1 MDSKNSATKGDTWTC
16 FKCSHSTSNSNSL
29 VKHIQKFHDKALGT
43 PNKTSVTKNAEKKTF
58 GIRKSTLVKPCL
70 LTNQDQVK
78 ICFVQL
84 EGFKCPKCLY
94 FASNKHL
101 ICEHSQNEHEE
112 NNNLL
117 FRKASKIAKSDKVPK
132 PIEILTKNVGTKTQV
147 EKKFGILQSTVNP
160 CLLKNQVQLKTCSVQ
175 LKGFK
180 CHECLYFASTKD
192 LLCEHSQT
200 KHNENKNI
208 VLEKKSKNAE
218 LEQVTKAMGISTRNS
233 VNKKQEKKMSRLLRS
248 TINPCRLG
256 NQVQVKT
263 CSVPLKS
270 FKCPECVYFA
280 STKDLLCEHS
290 QKEHDENNN
299 VLFVIKSKIAKSNQ
313 VTKLQKKV
321 AKSSRAPKP
330 SLKYSTRWQK
340 RQ

>member
-1 MDSKNSATKGDTWTC
+1 MDSKNSANKGDTWTC

-29 VKHIQKFHDKALGT
+29 VKHIQKFHDKALGA
-43 PNKTSVTKNAEKKTF
+43 PHKTSVTTNGKKKKF
-58 GIRKSTLVKPCL
+58 GLRKSTLVKPCR
-70 LTNQDQVK
+70 LTNQGQLK

-84 EGFKCPKCLY
+84 EGFKCPQCLY
-94 FASNKHL
+94 FASTKDL
-101 ICEHSQNEHEE
+101 ISEHSQNKHEE
-112 NNNLL
+112 NKSLL
-117 FRKASKIAKSDKVPK
+117 LKKKSKIAKLDKVTK
-132 PIEILTKNVGTKTQV
+132 AMEILTKNVGTKTQV
-147 EKKFGILQSTVNP
+147 GEKFGILQSTVNP
-160 CLLKNQVQLKTCSVQ
+160 CLLKNQVQLTTCSVQ

-192 LLCEHSQT
+192 LLCEHSQI
-200 KHNENKNI
+200 KHDENNNI
-208 VLEKKSKNAE
+208 VLEKKSKIAK
-218 LEQVTKAMGISTRNS
+218 LDQVTKAMGIPTRNS
-233 VNKKQEKKMSRLLRS
+233 VNKNQEKKKSRIRRS
-248 TINPCRLG
+248 RVNPCQLG

-321 AKSSRAPKP
+321 AKSSKAPKH
-330 SLKYSTRWQK
+330 SMKYPTRWQK

>member
-1 MDSKNSATKGDTWTC
+1 MDSKNSANKGDTWTC

-29 VKHIQKFHDKALGT
+29 VKHIEKFHYKASGT
-43 PNKTSVTKNAEKKTF
+43 PNKTSVTKNAEKKIF
-58 GIRKSTLVKPCL
+58 GLKSTSV
-70 LTNQDQVK
+70 NQDQVK

-117 FRKASKIAKSDKVPK
+117 FRKAPKIAKSDKVPK
-132 PIEILTKNVGTKTQV
+132 AMEILTKNVGTKTQV
-147 EKKFGILQSTVNP
+147 EKKSGILQSTVNL
-160 CLLKNQVQLKTCSVQ
+160 CLLKNQVQLKSCTVQ

-180 CHECLYFASTKD
+180 CHKCLYFASTKD
-192 LLCEHSQT
+192 LLCEHSQI
-200 KHNENKNI
+200 KHDENNNI
-208 VLEKKSKNAE
+208 VLEKKSKIDK
-218 LEQVTKAMGISTRNS
+218 LDQVTKAMGIPTRNS
-233 VNKKQEKKMSRLLRS
+233 VNKKQEKKMSRLRQS
-248 TINPCRLG
+248 MVNPCRLG

-280 STKDLLCEHS
+280 PTKDLLCEHS
-290 QKEHDENNN
+290 QKEHDENNK

-313 VTKLQKKV
+313 ASKLQKKI
-321 AKSSRAPKP
+321 AKSSRAPKC

>member
-1 MDSKNSATKGDTWTC
+1 MDSKNSASKGDTWTC

-29 VKHIQKFHDKALGT
+29 VKHIQKFHDKAMGT
-43 PNKTSVTKNAEKKTF
+43 PNKTSVTKNAKKKTF

-70 LTNQDQVK
+70 LTNQDHVK

-84 EGFKCPKCLY
+84 EGFKCPECVY
-94 FASNKHL
+94 FASTKNL
-101 ICEHSQNEHEE
+101 ICEHSLSKHEK

-117 FRKASKIAKSDKVPK
+117 FRKTSKIAKSDKVPK
-132 PIEILTKNVGTKTQV
+132 AMEILTKNVGTKTQV
-147 EKKFGILQSTVNP
+147 EKKSGILQSTVNL
-160 CLLKNQVQLKTCSVQ
+160 CLLKNQVQLKSCSVQ

-180 CHECLYFASTKD
+180 CHECLYFASTKE
-192 LLCEHSQT
+192 LLCEHSQI
-200 KHNENKNI
+200 KHDENNNI
-208 VLEKKSKNAE
+208 VIEKKSKIAK
-218 LEQVTKAMGISTRNS
+218 LDQVTKATGIPTRNS
-233 VNKKQEKKMSRLLRS
+233 VNKNQEKKMSRLRRS
-248 TINPCRLG
+248 MVNPCRLG
-256 NQVQVKT
+256 NQVQLKT

-299 VLFVIKSKIAKSNQ
+299 VLFVIKSKITKSNQ
-313 VTKLQKKV
+313 VAKLQKKV
-321 AKSSRAPKP
+321 AKSSRAPKS